1 MISTG
6 RAVPDHVLGV
16 PIHRWLV
23 GVAVLPFLASAVALV
38 VGVGGSYAPVS
49 DAALAEMLVRD
60 VGHHPVLLGL
70 YSRDDWSHPGPLLYY
85 LLAPFYWATGGSSIG
100 LNLGALAINGGSVIG
115 MGLIARRRAGNAAML
130 ASFLGSALMMRTL
143 GAEFLHS
150 EWNPFVTTLPFGLLV
165 FLVWSMLAGD
175 RGASPIAVFVASYLA
190 QAHVGYVA
198 LAVPL
203 LALGVIG
210 LVVAVVRDPASGGW
224 RSLTRTGLVSV
235 AIGGVVWMPT
245 FIDTAFGSP
254 RNLVNIVEW
263 FRTADQGLNSVGGGL
278 RVMSSQF
285 GIWPEWATTTRAP
298 GLVGESVYLGSP
310 VAPWVLLAVVVA
322 AVVLW
327 RRNQAGRALVVAA
340 AATFTL
346 GVVAIARTVGI
357 AFQYRLFWTYIPPL
371 IGFVILALAGW
382 RTISTWRGPDVRR
395 PVAVGAGVAL
405 LVLTG
410 VNVITATRA
419 GTPHE
424 GDAAAMRAL
433 TAPVLDQLD
442 GSDGPVLVSDPL
454 YSGAW
459 YARGLVLQ
467 LEKHGIEAVV
477 PPNRTY
483 EAAEHRVYRG
493 GPLAA
498 RLVVVDNA
506 VVPVLQ
512 QREDLTLIAEWSA
525 VSEQRAADYE
535 RDVGAGQADI
545 DAGRIDPAEF
555 KRAVEERH
563 RELHPTGAT
572 AYRVAVFLEDQPIGG

>member
-1 MISTG
+1 MTSTG

-23 GVAVLPFLASAVALV
+23 GVAVLPFLASAVALL
-38 VGVGGSYAPVS
+38 VGVGGSYTPVS

-60 VGHHPVLLGL
+60 VGHHPVLVGL

-165 FLVWSMLAGD
+165 FLVWSLLAGD
-175 RGASPIAVFVASYLA
+175 RGALPIAVFVASYLA

-198 LAVPL
+198 LALPL

-263 FRTADQGLNSVGGGL
+263 FRTADEGLNSVSGGL

-298 GLVGESVYLGSP
+298 GLVGESAYLGAP

-346 GVVAIARTVGI
+346 GVVAVARTVGI

-410 VNVITATRA
+410 VNVITAAQA
-419 GTPHE
+419 GTPDE

-433 TAPVLDQLD
+433 TAPVLDQLE

-454 YSGAW
+454 NSGTW

-477 PPNRTY
+477 PPNRTS

-506 VVPVLQ
+506 AVPVLQ

-525 VSEQRAADYE
+525 VSEQRAVDYE
-535 RDVGAGQADI
+535 RDVAAGQAGI

-555 KRAVEERH
+555 KRTVEERH
-563 RELHPTGAT
+563 SELHPAGAM